1 MGTAKVRAALPKP
14 IAVRHI
20 RLHNEGESIMKKM
33 EQTLIE
39 PEKFYTIANGNGKV
53 LEVKDYNP
61 DNGAAVQLNGGTVV
75 GIVILH
81 FQHFAISIGNGIKL
95 LRLDQGLLH
104 LFHNAF
110 PLIVQADV
118 PHCDW
123 FRQRRP
129 HLCSTHACVAFVLIT
144 W

>member
-1 MGTAKVRAALPKP
+1 MTELEKTSIILPSCENKGNTRVGTARVRAALPKP

-61 DNGAAVQLNGGTVV
+61 DNGAAVQLWDYTGEEW
-75 GIVILH
+75 
-81 FQHFAISIGNGIKL
+81 Q
-95 LRLDQGLLH
+95 Q
-104 LFHNAF
+104 
-110 PLIVQADV
+110 
-118 PHCDW
+118 W
-123 FRQRRP
+123 
-129 HLCSTHACVAFVLIT
+129 
-144 W
+144 